1 MDENNSNILHLYST
15 DQYITEHDKDAYRVV
30 SGTMIIFIAPFVDGR
45 PGRRVKLCDVPAGKS
60 IPSFAY
66 RDEDGTQWNFILVP
80 EDEADLLYMPGLAT
94 SVLYKRF
101 AANAG
106 LEEFE
111 GEGWNRCLADYYNL
125 ESLKDN
131 VFINRGIKNAPGV
144 TEESHKMIVETFQ
157 KGEERIDGNDPMYR
171 TMAFACR
178 SASID
183 ILPMDELNA
192 AEEFTPRYIAKAS
205 RFICRD
211 VVLEVKW
218 YAKDT
223 GTIISDIDGEP
234 VACIPRGNDK
244 YYIYYGKTGK
254 KVPLTKE
261 IAETVNPKAFTI
273 ARALPGK
280 SIEKKDLLKF
290 GLKSMSRGDVVM
302 VVILGLIGV
311 LIGIL
316 LPTLNQK
323 IYDDYIPVG
332 DMSQLV
338 QLCIVIAAFMI
349 GNLFFSMVKKL
360 CEYRIGGHVGYD
372 IQNAV
377 YYRVFHLPES
387 FFRDYDSADLAE
399 RINIAGPYAR
409 SYVDTFLVSGLS
421 TVFSLMYLVSM
432 FKYSSKL
439 ALIGLLM
446 LLVFSGITY
455 FINTSTLKL
464 REKVATE
471 SGNASARLYQYLF
484 GVEKIRMAGAEDR
497 AAYQFLVPFTAKE
510 SASLKLAKI
519 ETLSDMLSGSITDIF
534 SMVFYF
540 IVVSVII
547 KKNNG
552 SLTTGNFMAFISAF
566 GAFSAA
572 ILQMVESLIGI
583 YQMKPEYERFRAVLE
598 TAPED
603 NENSENPGVLT
614 GEITLKDIKFSYDE
628 GGRNVLDGVST
639 TIKAGEYI
647 GIVGSSGCGKS
658 TLLKLLLG
666 FEQPKSGSVLYDGK
680 DLKLLDKRELRK
692 RLGVV
697 LQNGK
702 LISGSIFENITITAP
717 TATVN
722 DVNRVV
728 EAVGLKKD
736 IERMPMGLHTV
747 LSESCGTISGGQQQR
762 ILIARAIIGNPSILI
777 FDEATSALDNLT
789 QAAVCE
795 SLDKM
800 NVTRI
805 VVAHRL
811 STIKNCDR
819 ILVMDA
825 GKIVEQGNYD
835 ELMSMGGLFYKLA
848 ARQIAE

>member
-1 MDENNSNILHLYST
+1 MDEKSNILHLYST
-15 DQYITEHDKDAYRVV
+15 DQYVTEHDRDAYRVV
-30 SGTMIIFIAPFVDGR
+30 SGTVIVFIAPFTDGR
-45 PGRRVKLCDVPAGKS
+45 SGRRVKLCDVPAGNS
-60 IPSFAY
+60 LPSFAY
-66 RDEDGTQWNFILVP
+66 KDDEGGQWNFILVP
-80 EDEADLLYMPGLAT
+80 EDEADILCMPGMAT

-101 AANAG
+101 AAKTG
-106 LEEFE
+106 LEEYE
-111 GEGWNRCLADYYNL
+111 DEGWNRCLADYYNL

-144 TEESHKMIVETFQ
+144 TEESNRMMVETFR
-157 KGEERIDGNDPMYR
+157 KGEDRIEGNDPMYR
-171 TMAFACR
+171 AVAFACR

-183 ILPMDELNA
+183 ILPIDELDA
-192 AEEFTPRYIAKAS
+192 GTEFTPRYIAKAS
-205 RFICRD
+205 RFICRE
-211 VVLEVKW
+211 VVLDLNW
-218 YAKDT
+218 FTMDS

-234 VACIPRGNDK
+234 VACVPRGSNR
-244 YYIYYGKTGK
+244 YYIYYGKSGE

-261 IAETVNPKAFTI
+261 IAETVNPKAFTL
-273 ARALPGK
+273 ARALP
-280 SIEKKDLLKF
+280 SRPMTKKDLLRF
-290 GLKSMSRGDVVM
+290 GLKSMSRNDVIM
-302 VVILGLIGV
+302 VCILGLVGV

-332 DMSQLV
+332 DISQLV
-338 QLCIVIAAFMI
+338 QLCIVIATFMI
-349 GNLFFSMVKKL
+349 ANLFFGMVKNL
-360 CEYRIGGHVGYD
+360 CEYRVSSHVGYD

-399 RINIAGPYAR
+399 RINIAGGYAR
-409 SYVDTFLVSGLS
+409 SYVELFLVSGLS

-432 FKYSSKL
+432 FRYSSKL
-439 ALIGLLM
+439 SLIGLLM
-446 LLVFSGITY
+446 LLVFSLVTY
-455 FINTSTLKL
+455 FINTGTMKL
-464 REKVATE
+464 REKIATD
-471 SGNASARLYQYLF
+471 SGNASSRLYQFLE

-497 AAYQFLVPFTAKE
+497 AAYQYLIPFTSKE
-510 SASLKLAKI
+510 RNSLKLARI
-519 ETLSDMLSGSITDIF
+519 ESLSDTLTGSISDLFNI
-534 SMVFYF
+534 VFYLI
-540 IVVSVII
+540 IVAVII

-552 SLTTGNFMAFISAF
+552 SISTGSFMAFMSAF
-566 GAFSAA
+566 GAFSGAV
-572 ILQMVESLIGI
+572 LSMVSALIEI
-583 YQMKPEYERFRAVLE
+583 YQMKPEYERFKGVLE

-603 NENSENPGVLT
+603 NENSESPGELS
-614 GEITLKDIKFSYDE
+614 GEITLKDIRFAYEE

-639 TIKAGEYI
+639 TIKAGEYV

-666 FEQPKSGSVLYDGK
+666 FEQPKSGSVMYDGK
-680 DLKLLDKRELRK
+680 DLKLLDKRDLRK

-702 LISGSIFENITITAP
+702 LISGSIFDNITITSP
-717 TATVN
+717 TSTVK
-722 DVNRVV
+722 DVERVI

-736 IERMPMGLHTV
+736 IDRMPMGLHTV
-747 LSESCGTISGGQQQR
+747 LSENCGTISGGQQQR
-762 ILIARAIIGNPSILI
+762 ILIARAIIGNPAILI

-819 ILVMDA
+819 ILVMDS

-835 ELMSMGGLFYKLA
+835 ELMKMGGLFYKLA
-848 ARQIAE
+848 ARQIAD